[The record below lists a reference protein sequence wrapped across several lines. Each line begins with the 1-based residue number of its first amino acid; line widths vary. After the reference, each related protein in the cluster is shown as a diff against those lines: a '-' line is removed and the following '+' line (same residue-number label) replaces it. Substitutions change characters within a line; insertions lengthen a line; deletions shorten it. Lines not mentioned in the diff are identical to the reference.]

1 MGAAGLAGLRLDS
14 SEATKGAAMATVDE
28 EPESLTGGELNAA
41 VTREVVRIHTASL
54 GRGPRKSFS
63 FYNGNVIV
71 CVLHEGL
78 SRAERTLV
86 DSGDGEAVR
95 QVRKSLQG
103 AMAGEL
109 RESVEELTGR
119 EVLALLSDS
128 HVEPDVAI
136 EVFVL
141 DYPIG

>member
-1 MGAAGLAGLRLDS
+1 M
-14 SEATKGAAMATVDE
+14 TTVDE
-28 EPESLTGGELNAA
+28 EPERLTGGELNAA
-41 VTREVVRIHTASL
+41 VTREVVRVHTAGL

-63 FYNGNVIV
+63 FYNGSVIV

-86 DSGDGEAVR
+86 DSGDAEAVR
-95 QVRKSLQG
+95 DVRKSLQG
-103 AMAGEL
+103 AMAEEL

-119 EVLALLSDS
+119 EVVALLSDS
-128 HVEPDVAI
+128 QVDPDIAI
-136 EVFVL
+136 EVFIL

>member
-1 MGAAGLAGLRLDS
+1 M
-14 SEATKGAAMATVDE
+14 VE
-28 EPESLTGGELNAA
+28 EPESLSGGELNAA

-71 CVLHEGL
+71 TVLHEGM

-86 DSGDGEAVR
+86 ESGDAEGVR
-95 QVRKSLQG
+95 TVRKRMQA
-103 AMAGEL
+103 AMAGDL

-119 EVLALLSDS
+119 EVVALMSDS
-128 HVEPDVAI
+128 HVDPDVAV
-136 EVFVL
+136 EVFIL
-141 DYPIG
+141 DYPVA

>member
-1 MGAAGLAGLRLDS
+1 M
-14 SEATKGAAMATVDE
+14 EMVDE
-28 EPESLTGGELNAA
+28 EPEGLTGGELNAA

-71 CVLHEGL
+71 SVLHEGL

-86 DSGDGEAVR
+86 DAGDAEAVR
-95 QVRKSLQG
+95 AMRKSLR
-103 AMAGEL
+103 MAISDEL

-119 EVLALLSDS
+119 EVVALLSDS
-128 HVEPDVAI
+128 HVDPDVAI
-136 EVFVL
+136 EIFIL
-141 DYPIG
+141 DYPVG